1 MGSCPF
7 CISYFVITWFIVGI
21 AQNGVHTHCDCS
33 LLTFPTVHSTF
44 SEWDAFKCLN
54 VSERVRVRN
63 PSYSFRNICNLEI
76 SFLWD
81 PVIVSII
88 QKMCASTPPTS
99 AVNRSSVLL
108 SPRFHS
114 SCSYT
119 IRNTPRVLL
128 SLSPFLCF
136 DVPDLNCSQIRAS
149 SFWLLIV
156 LSALTFPIESVS
168 SLWLRL
174 FSQKQTFFGCFQTNR
189 REKKARVRS
198 LVFASDKWVASK
210 YILKLFLCVC
220 VGAWFSMP
228 NEFISCWLRCYVTTA
243 NSECPIC
250 YRRRNIHASTS
261 SFTHPRP

>member
-156 LSALTFPIESVS
+156 LSAVAFPIESVS

-174 FSQKQTFFGCFQTNR
+174 FSQKQTFSDVFKQTDERKKRAFVLSFLLQTN
-189 REKKARVRS
+189 ELHQS
-198 LVFASDKWVASK
+198 IFWNS
-210 YILKLFLCVC
+210 FCVC

-250 YRRRNIHASTS
+250 YRRRNIHALTS

>member
-108 SPRFHS
+108 SPRFDS

-119 IRNTPRVLL
+119 IRSTPRVLL

-156 LSALTFPIESVS
+156 LSALAFPIESVS

-220 VGAWFSMP
+220 RGLILDAKWVYFMLAQMLRNDCKFRMP
-228 NEFISCWLRCYVTTA
+228 YML
-243 NSECPIC
+243 
-250 YRRRNIHASTS
+250 
-261 SFTHPRP
+261 